1 MERRIRWL
9 GLVFLACFGL
19 LFLQLNHWQ
28 VLDAKALQENVHNPP
43 PTPVN
48 VFTQQRGLIITS
60 DYQVIAESQLVG
72 GHWLRYYPHG
82 ELFADVTG
90 YWDVTQSAAP
100 FGLEGEY
107 SNYLGLHL
115 SPVRTLADFLTQHE
129 ETNDVVTTISYKLQ
143 RAAQQALA
151 GRQGAV
157 VAIDPQTG
165 AVLAMYGNPT
175 YDPNG
180 LSGYNK
186 AAANNYFQSL
196 DPDSGTSPLVNAATE
211 DLHPPGSTFKI
222 IDTAA
227 IFDHDPAIAKEQFPP
242 QSSITIPNTGTPG
255 QTLHNYAGENC
266 PSSTGGLAQIL
277 AYSCDTYY
285 ATIGLTLG
293 APTLVQEAE
302 AFGFNQTPPL
312 DLPQDVAA
320 AQIPAATLIAYP
332 GTLAIS
338 AIGQYDDAASALEM
352 ALVSAAAANNG
363 VIMTP
368 HLLDHV
374 LNQQGQVVTSY
385 TPAPWLTATSP
396 ATASQLRSLLV
407 GPTSYGT
414 LAGVLSPAELGGI
427 VVGGKTGTAEIVT
440 AANAADCGGFDWV
453 TAFGP
458 DGPGQTPTIAVAA
471 WVSGAGYAAE
481 CGGTGAE
488 IAGPVVQSVLKAAF
502 GLG

>member
-1 MERRIRWL
+1 
-9 GLVFLACFGL
+9 
-19 LFLQLNHWQ
+19 
-28 VLDAKALQENVHNPP
+28 VLDAKALQANVHNPQ

-60 DYQVIAESQLVG
+60 DYQVIAESELQG
-72 GHWLRYYPHG
+72 GHWLRSYPYPF
-82 ELFADVTG
+82 LFADVTG

-100 FGLEGEY
+100 YGLEAEY

-115 SPVRTLADFLTQHE
+115 SPVRTLADILTQHE
-129 ETNDVVTTISYKLQ
+129 ETNDIVTTISFKLQ
-143 RAAQQALA
+143 QAAQKALA

-175 YDPNG
+175 YNPNV
-180 LSGYNK
+180 LSGLNK
-186 AAANNYFQSL
+186 NEATAYFNSL
-196 DPDSGTSPLVNAATE
+196 EPGSGSSPLVNAATDE
-211 DLHPPGSTFKI
+211 LHPPGSTFKI

-227 IFDHDPAIAKEQFPP
+227 IFDHDPAIAKQHFTP
-242 QSSITIPNTGTPG
+242 QSSITIPGTGTPG
-255 QTLHNYAGENC
+255 QTLHNYGFEEC

-277 AYSCDTYY
+277 AESCDTYY
-285 ATIGLTLG
+285 ASIGLSLG

-302 AFGFNQTPPL
+302 AFGFNEAPPL
-312 DLPQDVAA
+312 DLPADVAA
-320 AQIPAATLIAYP
+320 PQIPAPSEISYP

-352 ALVSAAAANNG
+352 ALVSAGVANSG

-374 LNQQGQVVTSY
+374 LNQQGQEVTSY
-385 TPAPWLTATSP
+385 TPVPWRTATSP
-396 ATASQLRSLLV
+396 ATASQLRTLLV

-471 WVSGAGYAAE
+471 WVSGSGYAAE

-488 IAGPVVQSVLKAAF
+488 IAGPVVQSVLRAAF